1 MERAKNRRRPLAG
14 TNTFHVVVVEGERS
28 RAMLEAHQVEELIT
42 SVCSMDRAAIKMRF
56 LTFRA
61 DFPVDFTPEFLDS
74 LSVERL
80 RHIYVALC
88 LQTQKIPGGT
98 GAVTNA
104 A

>member
-1 MERAKNRRRPLAG
+1 
-14 TNTFHVVVVEGERS
+14 
-28 RAMLEAHQVEELIT
+28 MLEAHQVEELIQM
-42 SVCSMDRAAIKMRF
+42 VCSMDRAAIKKQF

-74 LSVERL
+74 LPVERL

-88 LQTQKIPGGT
+88 LQTQKVPGG
-98 GAVTNA
+98 GAVTSA